1 MWPFSPSNARAGSV
15 RVRPLDTDF
24 SICGQVRPDQMA
36 ELAAAG
42 FRAIICA
49 RPDGED
55 PGQPA
60 FAEVAR
66 AAEAAGL
73 KVAHVPV
80 SGMVSQ
86 SAFMR
91 FEQAMAEL
99 PRPVLGYCRSGGRAA
114 TLYAMLR

>member
-1 MWPFSPSNARAGSV
+1 MWPFSSQPQAGGV
-15 RVRPLDTDF
+15 RVRPLDKDF
-24 SICGQVRPDQMA
+24 SVCGQLRPAQMP

-42 FRAIICA
+42 FRAIVCA

-73 KVAHVPV
+73 RIVHVPV
-80 SGMVSQ
+80 NGMVSQ

-114 TLYAMLR
+114 SLYAMLR